1 MNHTNYAY
9 WHDRWYLTSS
19 TNLICIW
26 RMSETYSKT
35 IWEIIL
41 VITLHY
47 FMSLYPLAR
56 SLNKLKVVKVVK
68 KIESYQSCK
77 KFVTYN
83 YIYLLLL
90 LSSMRKKL
98 EKSHFT
104 LHVLNQLQSLIIVL
118 FIFINC
124 LLKNILEKS
133 DGFCKADSLN
143 TDIYRHINYW

>member
-1 MNHTNYAY
+1 
-9 WHDRWYLTSS
+9 
-19 TNLICIW
+19 
-26 RMSETYSKT
+26 
-35 IWEIIL
+35 
-41 VITLHY
+41 
-47 FMSLYPLAR
+47 MSLYPLAR